1 MFCPNCGTQIPD
13 GSGFCPNCGARLGV
27 SPAAGQN
34 TRPPV
39 SNPGPNPGR
48 NPVNQNAATHQA
60 TASGGAAALLKKGGL
75 LWVILGVVLVVIILF
90 IVLAV
95 NILGGASSKGQ
106 FVLLGDGDYSLLK
119 NLNGK
124 PIEFDAM
131 REENSTNTPTV
142 FFSEDGKY
150 VYYFSKIDDNS
161 IGTLCRATLS
171 KIRDRDDNSSA
182 VEILDSNVLYYG
194 VRLLDNNDLLYLDG
208 DQALQYYH
216 NGQTTRI
223 DRDVVNFQ
231 INDDQNGVVY
241 LRRNEEDDT
250 TNDSLYVVQLSD
262 PENQIKLTGSASYI
276 MDASNL
282 NHIVYGYSDA
292 ENDYE
297 QTLYTADLSGNVEKL
312 ADHVS
317 FQYGTDNKL
326 YYLAAN
332 GQTVSL
338 YDYVEDTYAAQDA
351 SAVEP
356 DIDNYEVP
364 YYWYRTLDLD
374 ANPGEYTELYT
385 SCTDNLFRFDQGWDS
400 MEDVVEDTWGDYSQA
415 TKTAVQSFID
425 KYSASA
431 DEDGYIL
438 VTDAVRSDL
447 RAINATIEGATDSE
461 WISLCLYKQQ
471 SGTTTDYDAYYADR
485 DAYEQAL
492 SRKTLRESLQSSDQA
507 RDVMALYCLN
517 LEDGSV
523 STLLDN
529 VADCTYKYGSDLFIY
544 RTMDQLTE
552 KVPIEEIT
560 SGYDVED
567 KVFGLNSGTLSVYSA
582 DQQATVFTM
591 DGEEYSEFT
600 RLYYN
605 GSVVLAVNN
614 DSELLVSPV
623 SDGAADEFAIGA
635 ENIFGEF
642 MAEDGSFY
650 YFADSYTDSNGRTFG
665 DYYVYRNGEATR
677 LVRDA
682 MTVSVMEDGTI
693 VACTNDSYTS
703 NSWYPYGMELTLVNS
718 KGERTT
724 MSDDVNVYFYLDTNR
739 IVYLAD
745 GNLYLYNGK
754 ESDRLA
760 KDVDLVW
767 YSGEVMDTVNS
778 DSTT

>member
-1 MFCPNCGTQIPD
+1 MAGRANP
-13 GSGFCPNCGARLGV
+13 V
-27 SPAAGQN
+27 SRNAVPHPAAPAG
-34 TRPPV
+34 
-39 SNPGPNPGR
+39 
-48 NPVNQNAATHQA
+48 
-60 TASGGAAALLKKGGL
+60 GGALTLGKKGGL
-75 LWVILGVVLVVIILF
+75 LWIILGVALVVIILF

-95 NILGGASSKGQ
+95 NILGGTSSKGQ
-106 FVLLGDGDYSLLK
+106 FVLLGEGDYSLLK

-241 LRRNEEDDT
+241 LRRNEEDDI

-262 PENQIKLTGSASYI
+262 PDTTLFRSGTADLIRNANNI
-276 MDASNL
+276 
-282 NHIVYGYSDA
+282 NHIIYSYADP
-292 ENDYE
+292 EKDYA
-297 QTLYTADLSGNVEKL
+297 QSLYTTDLSGNTEKL
-312 ADHVS
+312 ADGVTFS
-317 FQYGTDNKL
+317 STIDGKL
-326 YYLAAN
+326 YYVAAN

-364 YYWYRTLDLD
+364 YYWYRTLGLD
-374 ANPGEYTELYT
+374 ANPSEYTELYT
-385 SCTDNLFRFDQGWDS
+385 SCTDDLFRFDQGWDS

-485 DAYEQAL
+485 DTYEQAL
-492 SRKTLRESLQSSDQA
+492 SRKTLRESLQSPDQA
-507 RDVMALYCLN
+507 RDVLALYCLDPQ
-517 LEDGSV
+517 DGSV
-523 STLLDN
+523 SLLVDN
-529 VADCTYKYGSDLFIY
+529 LANCTYEYNNSNLLIY
-544 RTMDQLTE
+544 RTLDQLTE
-552 KVPIEEIT
+552 KVPIDEIT
-560 SGYDVED
+560 GSYDVVD
-567 KVFGLNSGTLSVYSA
+567 KVFGLNSGELSVYDL
-582 DQQATVFTM
+582 DQQANAFTV
-591 DGEEYSEFT
+591 DGEEYAEFSN
-600 RLYYN
+600 LYYN
-605 GSVVLAVNN
+605 GSTAIAVNQ
-614 DSELLVSPV
+614 DKELLVSTI
-623 SDGAADEFAIGA
+623 SDGTAGDFSIEA
-635 ENIFGEF
+635 ENISNETFTD
-642 MAEDGSFY
+642 DGDLYF
-650 YFADSYTDSNGRTFG
+650 FADSYSDSSGYTYG

-682 MTVSVMEDGTI
+682 LCSTGAVSVMEDGMI
-693 VACTNDSYTS
+693 VAETGRSISS
-703 NSWYPYGMELTLVNS
+703 NLWGYGREISLVNA
-718 KGERTT
+718 KGESTYLA
-724 MSDDVNVYFYLDTNR
+724 DDISALYYLDTNR
-739 IVYLAD
+739 IVYLSD
-745 GNLYLYNGK
+745 GDLYLYNGK
-754 ESDRLA
+754 ERERIA
-760 KDVDLVW
+760 EGVDMVW
-767 YSGEVMDTVNS
+767 YSGETMGSVNY
-778 DSTT
+778 

>member
-1 MFCPNCGTQIPD
+1 MAGRANP
-13 GSGFCPNCGARLGV
+13 V
-27 SPAAGQN
+27 SRNAVPHPAAPAG
-34 TRPPV
+34 
-39 SNPGPNPGR
+39 
-48 NPVNQNAATHQA
+48 
-60 TASGGAAALLKKGGL
+60 GGALTLGKKGGL
-75 LWVILGVVLVVIILF
+75 LWIILGVALVVIILF

-95 NILGGASSKGQ
+95 NILGGTSSKGQ
-106 FVLLGDGDYSLLK
+106 FVLLGEGDYSLLK

-241 LRRNEEDDT
+241 LRRNEEDDI

-292 ENDYE
+292 ENYYE

-317 FQYGTDNKL
+317 FRYGTDNKL
-326 YYLAAN
+326 YYVAAN

-364 YYWYRTLDLD
+364 YYWYRTLGLD
-374 ANPGEYTELYT
+374 ANPSEYTELYT
-385 SCTDNLFRFDQGWDS
+385 SCTDDLFRFDQGWDS

-485 DAYEQAL
+485 DTYEQAL
-492 SRKTLRESLQSSDQA
+492 SRKTLRESLQSPDQA
-507 RDVMALYCLN
+507 RDVLALYCLDPQ
-517 LEDGSV
+517 DGSV
-523 STLLDN
+523 SLLVDN
-529 VADCTYKYGSDLFIY
+529 LANCTYEYNNSNLLIY
-544 RTMDQLTE
+544 RTLDQLTE
-552 KVPIEEIT
+552 KVPIDEIT
-560 SGYDVED
+560 GSYDVVD
-567 KVFGLNSGTLSVYSA
+567 KVFGLNSGELSVYDL
-582 DQQATVFTM
+582 DQQANAFTV
-591 DGEEYSEFT
+591 DGEEYAEFSN
-600 RLYYN
+600 LYYN
-605 GSVVLAVNN
+605 GSTAIAVNQ
-614 DSELLVSPV
+614 DKELLVSTI
-623 SDGAADEFAIGA
+623 SDGTAGDFSIEA
-635 ENIFGEF
+635 ENISNETFTD
-642 MAEDGSFY
+642 DGDLYF
-650 YFADSYTDSNGRTFG
+650 FADSYSDSSGYTYG

-682 MTVSVMEDGTI
+682 LCSTGAVSVMEDGMI
-693 VACTNDSYTS
+693 VAETGRSISS
-703 NSWYPYGMELTLVNS
+703 NLWGYGREISLVNA
-718 KGERTT
+718 KGESTYLA
-724 MSDDVNVYFYLDTNR
+724 DDISALYYLDTNR
-739 IVYLAD
+739 IVYLSD
-745 GNLYLYNGK
+745 GDLYLYNGK
-754 ESDRLA
+754 ERERIA
-760 KDVDLVW
+760 EGVDMVW
-767 YSGEVMDTVNS
+767 YSGETMGSVNY
-778 DSTT
+778 

>member
-13 GSGFCPNCGARLGV
+13 GSGFCPNCGARLGG

-106 FVLLGDGDYSLLK
+106 FVLLGEGDYSLLK

-492 SRKTLRESLQSSDQA
+492 SRKTLRESLQSPDQA

-529 VADCTYKYGSDLFIY
+529 VADCTYNTAAICLYTA
-544 RTMDQLTE
+544 RW
-552 KVPIEEIT
+552 T
-560 SGYDVED
+560 S
-567 KVFGLNSGTLSVYSA
+567 
-582 DQQATVFTM
+582 
-591 DGEEYSEFT
+591 
-600 RLYYN
+600 
-605 GSVVLAVNN
+605 
-614 DSELLVSPV
+614 
-623 SDGAADEFAIGA
+623 
-635 ENIFGEF
+635 
-642 MAEDGSFY
+642 
-650 YFADSYTDSNGRTFG
+650 
-665 DYYVYRNGEATR
+665 
-677 LVRDA
+677 
-682 MTVSVMEDGTI
+682 
-693 VACTNDSYTS
+693 
-703 NSWYPYGMELTLVNS
+703 
-718 KGERTT
+718 
-724 MSDDVNVYFYLDTNR
+724 
-739 IVYLAD
+739 
-745 GNLYLYNGK
+745 
-754 ESDRLA
+754 
-760 KDVDLVW
+760 
-767 YSGEVMDTVNS
+767 
-778 DSTT
+778 